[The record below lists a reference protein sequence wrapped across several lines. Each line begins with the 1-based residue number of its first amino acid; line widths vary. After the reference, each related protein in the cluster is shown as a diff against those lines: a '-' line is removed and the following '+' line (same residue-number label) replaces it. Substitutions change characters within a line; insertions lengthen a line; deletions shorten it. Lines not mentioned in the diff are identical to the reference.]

1 MVVSSLKLNYKLL
14 VLLFVSSLLFIL
26 CTNFALLGTIR
37 KLYGVFGH
45 TFSVSILL
53 TGFLYL
59 NRLNKYTI
67 IVLVLI
73 YPLIF
78 IPTVLISKGALLY
91 AGVDYLETNR
101 TLTEGNLASII
112 IAILLASLSA
122 SFNAIKSHKVKKII
136 YAFNATILLL
146 LFFNALLT
154 LTYTIHYGTPPLA
167 VSLFGIVQTNL
178 REAVEFI
185 ISRGSFVI
193 TVSIIAIISAPAV
206 WCIFFKLQFI
216 SSLRI
221 NRSNIQN
228 FSVSLTAAIILYN
241 LYLYKPYSTYISV
254 YYTVAAHSDFKESI
268 SSREEMV
275 KKLDLDKSDINNG
288 LFIVVIGESLTRD
301 HMSLYDYDIDT
312 TPWQKSMLSSNKFFK
327 FLNSYS
333 CHVSTSLSLSMA
345 LTSLS
350 QYDLPK
356 KTVSDCPSLVDIAKA
371 SGYEVSWISN
381 QSKLGLD
388 DSPQS
393 IIASQA
399 NNQEFLNQL
408 IYPSGIQSNDY
419 DEVVLDTYRKI
430 LSGGATNKIVF
441 VHLMGQHA
449 AYEQRCPE
457 SFNVWE
463 DNYYDNSVFYN
474 DHILKKLYEIA
485 FAQDDFQA
493 MLYFSDHGEDIKI
506 GHLVE
511 QFSYT
516 MARIPFWI
524 TVSDDF
530 ALKNADTIDAIKAN
544 IAKPFTNDLLFD
556 IVCGLTNMTSHPFYR
571 SGHDVTSKDFALKAE
586 DVMIFNTHKVIDDP
600 MFKSN

>member
-1 MVVSSLKLNYKLL
+1 MSSILL
-14 VLLFVSSLLFIL
+14 IL

-45 TFSVSILL
+45 TFSVAILL
-53 TGFLYL
+53 TVFLYL
-59 NRLNKYTI
+59 NRQNKYI
-67 IVLVLI
+67 IIILLSI
-73 YPLIF
+73 YLFIF
-78 IPTVLISKGALLY
+78 IPTVLISKGALSY
-91 AGVDYLETNR
+91 AGVDYSETNR

-112 IAILLASLSA
+112 IAILLASLSS
-122 SFNAIKSHKVKKII
+122 SFNAISSHKIIKIL
-136 YAFNATILLL
+136 YAFNATVWLL

-167 VSLFGIVQTNL
+167 VSLFGIVQTNI

-185 ISRGSFVI
+185 ISRGTFVI
-193 TVSIIAIISAPAV
+193 AASIFAIISAPAI
-206 WCIFFKLQFI
+206 WYLFFKLQFI

-221 NRSNIQN
+221 NRRYIRH
-228 FSVSLTAAIILYN
+228 FSICVIAAVILFN

-254 YYTVAAHSDFKESI
+254 YYTVAAHSEFKDSI
-268 SSREEMV
+268 SSRVEMV
-275 KKLDLDKSDINNG
+275 KKLDLDKSDINKG

-301 HMSLYDYDIDT
+301 HMSLYDYDVDT

-327 FLNSYS
+327 FSNSYS
-333 CHVSTSLSLSMA
+333 CHVSTTLSLSMA

-350 QYDLPK
+350 QYDVPQ
-356 KTVSDCPSLVDIAKA
+356 KTVIDCPSLIDIAKA

-408 IYPSGIQSNDY
+408 IYPSGIQSNYY

-430 LSGGATNKIVF
+430 LSGDASNKIVF

-457 SFNVWE
+457 SFNIWE
-463 DNYYDNSVFYN
+463 DNYYDNTVFYN

-485 FAQDDFQA
+485 SVHDDFQA
-493 MLYFSDHGEDIKI
+493 MVYFSDHGEDINI

-511 QFSYT
+511 KFSYT

-530 ALKNADTIDAIKAN
+530 ILKNAETIDAIKAN
-544 IAKPFTNDLLFD
+544 IDKPFTNDLLFD

-571 SGHDVTSKDFALKAE
+571 SVHDVTSKDFALKAE
-586 DVMIFNTHKVIDDP
+586 DVMIFNTHKVMDDP